1 MREILFRAKSQYE
14 NKWVYGVPI
23 QQERN
28 TRKTDEYVMAD
39 AVNYDELDGYKPS
52 YYFEPIKK
60 ETIGQYTG
68 LNDKNGKR
76 IFEGD
81 ILQHGYKRLVVW
93 WNGESFQWQAKEKRD
108 GYTFTF
114 DVKNLDVTWDNI
126 DLGWIACETACTGKM
141 TTQVIG
147 NIHDNPELLKEG
159 K

>member
-23 QQERN
+23 PQERN
-28 TRKTDEYVMAD
+28 TRKTDEYDMAD
-39 AVNYDELDGYKPS
+39 AVNYDEFDGYEPS

-68 LNDKNGKR
+68 EDDKNGRK

-81 ILQHGYKRLVVW
+81 IVQVNDKYVDSVVFS
-93 WNGESFQWQAKEKRD
+93 NGCFCMDRQIMMFE
-108 GYTFTF
+108 FTYQYF
-114 DVKNLDVTWDNI
+114 DKI
-126 DLGWIACETACTGKM
+126 E
-141 TTQVIG
+141 VIG

>member
-23 QQERN
+23 PQERN
-28 TRKTDEYVMAD
+28 TRETDEYAMAD

-68 LNDKNGKR
+68 LNDKNGNR

-81 ILQHGYKRLVVW
+81 ILRHIDYPDEPMQLVWYVNGYALKGLW
-93 WNGESFQWQAKEKRD
+93 M
-108 GYTFTF
+108 
-114 DVKNLDVTWDNI
+114 DVEWPKILSKIEV
-126 DLGWIACETACTGKM
+126 A
-141 TTQVIG
+141 G